1 MIRELRWN
9 DLEDLVANYYSYY
22 DELKDTPDFG
32 ISFYRKRPDYSLEV
46 EWFSGL
52 FRETMEGNALAVVAE
67 EDGKVVGLCD
77 VHRVRP
83 GSELDHSAVLGIA
96 IRKGYRGKGLG
107 ELMMKKII
115 ELSKGKFEILKLEV
129 FSVNSRAIN
138 LYRRLGFVEYGNFPK
153 AVKRGDRYY
162 DLIQMYF
169 TFQAGT
175 S

>member
-96 IRKGYRGKGLG
+96 IRKGYRGKGLW